1 MIEVM
6 FVIAASMVTILLGWL
21 LWGRPLAAARTDAA
35 TLGQELIGL
44 RDEIGRQRV
53 ARGEHAV
60 EVRNL
65 QDRLAALDDVEE
77 QRLALAVKVGAL
89 DAERA
94 ERDRAHAADIARTSE
109 TFAALAAKALES
121 AQAKLAESAEG
132 LMTRHREA
140 AGAGLEA
147 NRAQLAELIAPMRET
162 LTQYEHKLGEIE
174 RVRTEGYGQLT
185 QLLDQVAK
193 GQDRVSGATAKLE
206 NVLRSSGK
214 AAGRW
219 GEEQCRNV
227 LEQAGL
233 VENIDFVTQTAD
245 GSDDNR
251 RPDFIITLP
260 GDRKLVVDVKCSLDA
275 FMAAAGADDE
285 DDRGRHLLAHAKAV
299 RTHAVGLASKSY
311 EKSVGGAVDFVV
323 LFVPG
328 ENFLASAFEH
338 DRSLM
343 NDFMAKRLV
352 LAGPINLIAVART
365 VAAMRDQARLA
376 KQAADIAKLGREL
389 YDSIRIMGGNV
400 AAVQKS
406 LEGAVTNWNK
416 LVGQLDSRV
425 VARARRF
432 EQLGATTGLEAVPEI
447 RAIEAVPMRSTATE
461 LLPPAAPGNEP
472 ANGLSDQRA

>member
-1 MIEVM
+1 MIIMQSAFIILALLVSL
-6 FVIAASMVTILLGWL
+6 IAAWF
-21 LWGRPLAAARTDAA
+21 LWGRPLGVAQADAAAAR
-35 TLGQELIGL
+35 E
-44 RDEIGRQRV
+44 EVGRQQV
-53 ARGEHAV
+53 ARAGHAV
-60 EVRNL
+60 EVRML
-65 QDRLAALDDVEE
+65 QERVTALGEVDAE
-77 QRLALAVKVGAL
+77 RLALAGRVAAL

-94 ERDRAHAADIARTSE
+94 ERDRAHLADLARTNE
-109 TFAALAAKALES
+109 NFAALAAKALEG

-245 GSDDNR
+245 GSDDSR

-260 GDRKLVVDVKCSLDA
+260 GERKLVVDVKCSLDS
-275 FMAAAGADDE
+275 FMAAAGADD
-285 DDRGRHLLAHAKAV
+285 DADRGRHLLAHAKAV
-299 RTHAVGLASKSY
+299 RAHAVGLSAKAY

-328 ENFLASAFEH
+328 ENFLAAAFEH

-425 VARARRF
+425 VARARKF
-432 EQLGATTGLEAVPEI
+432 EQLGATTGLETVPDVK
-447 RAIEAVPMRSTATE
+447 AIEAVPMRST
-461 LLPPAAPGNEP
+461 
-472 ANGLSDQRA
+472 RASSRCRRHRALKPRMAKTISGPD